1 VSRDAVE
8 CHTVHAA
15 GLLRDVAEL
24 EAALKA
30 AHAAGRESNAKV
42 ATFEHTVVALKNTV
56 AEQVHALAKA
66 AATRATLEARVAELE
81 TGQTKRTAELA
92 KEKAKFAEWR
102 GWVRAER
109 SEKFSAPPSYWSPQ
123 FHLQH
128 GSGGGGSAALSVTT
142 RVPVPELVGQ
152 LQDVISH
159 TFLADRLTRDRRSP
173 MPTGLKVVHVL
184 RNENVALWDRFAT
197 KRGDIY
203 DVRYR
208 QKKLDEKG
216 VPGPGGTRTRV
227 EVAMPHLMQSTVS
240 TPANEFYLF
249 HGTSPD
255 GAQAIFETGFDVELA
270 GSAAGAA
277 FGKGSYFAECSSKS
291 DEYAKEGTGIM
302 GKGQYALLLCRVVCG
317 NMRYVTN
324 MDTAAHSKTTA
335 PEHHSLLGDREA
347 AVGTYRE
354 FIVYDG
360 KQVYP
365 EFAIIYERV
374 TA

>member
-1 VSRDAVE
+1 MDAV
-8 CHTVHAA
+8 
-15 GLLRDVAEL
+15 
-24 EAALKA
+24 
-30 AHAAGRESNAKV
+30 ESNAKV
-42 ATFEHTVVALKNTV
+42 ATFEHTVSALENTV
-56 AEQVHALAKA
+56 AEQERMITTFEHTVAEQVRTLAKA
-66 AATRATLEARVAELE
+66 ADTRATLEARVAELE
-81 TGQTKRTAELA
+81 ADQTKGAAELA

-102 GWVRAER
+102 GRVRTER

-123 FHLQH
+123 FHRQH
-128 GSGGGGSAALSVTT
+128 GPGGGGSAALSVTT
-142 RVPVPELVGQ
+142 RVPAPELVSQ
-152 LQDVISH
+152 FQDVIDR
-159 TFLADRLTRDRRSP
+159 TFLSDRVTRDRRSP

-203 DVRYR
+203 DARYR

-216 VPGPGGTRTRV
+216 VPGPGGARTRV
-227 EVAMPHLMQSTVS
+227 EVAMPKLMQSTVS

-255 GAQAIFETGFDVELA
+255 GAQAIFENGFDVRLA

-317 NMRYVTN
+317 NMRHVT
-324 MDTAAHSKTTA
+324 DKDKAAHSKTTA

-347 AVGTYRE
+347 AAGTYRE

-360 KQVYP
+360 AQVYP